1 MAAPALPNAWDVRH
15 YLQETYL
22 IMNINE
28 RSSIADG
35 SRSEHLLELLS
46 AIKQSQA
53 TLRSSGNS
61 KNQGKIE
68 KLIHTINRRL
78 DAS

>member
-1 MAAPALPNAWDVRH
+1 MATPALPNTWDMRH
-15 YLQETYL
+15 HLQATYL

-28 RSSIADG
+28 RSSIAD
-35 SRSEHLLELLS
+35 SPRSEHLLELLS

-53 TLRSSGNS
+53 TLRSSGSS
-61 KNQGKIE
+61 KSQGKIE
-68 KLIHTINRRL
+68 RLINTINRRL